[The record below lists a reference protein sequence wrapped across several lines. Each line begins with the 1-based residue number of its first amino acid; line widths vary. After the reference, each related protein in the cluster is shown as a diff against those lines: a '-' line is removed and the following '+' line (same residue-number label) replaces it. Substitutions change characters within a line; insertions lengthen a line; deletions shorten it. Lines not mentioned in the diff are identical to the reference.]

1 MNICIFGASSN
12 DIDQAYMDAVFNL
25 GKKLAERGHTLVFG
39 AGATPTI
46 SPFPALAPL
55 AAAPISPLAPAPNTN
70 VCPLSA
76 SFFPRLK
83 TAWQGD
89 HRL

>member
-39 AGATPTI
+39 AGARGLMGLPPEEQVPETVR
-46 SPFPALAPL
+46 SLALHRHFLMWTA
-55 AAAPISPLAPAPNTN
+55 SSMTN
-70 VCPLSA
+70 VQS
-76 SFFPRLK
+76 
-83 TAWQGD
+83 
-89 HRL
+89 